1 MMQQHLQQTA
11 TMHHLPQAGHRVPD
25 AVIPQMAKTP
35 QLRLLLVT
43 PRYLPYMGGVENHVY
58 QVARRLAQAAV
69 DVTVLTTDPSQRL
82 PLSEEQEGVKIRRI
96 AAYPARR
103 DYHFAPELLTIIR
116 QGAWDLVHVQSYH
129 TLVAPLAMWAAW
141 RSHLPYV
148 VTFHG
153 GGHSS
158 ALRNQ
163 LRGAQ
168 QRLLRPLLARAEKLV
183 AVANFEIAY
192 YRKQLHLPPE
202 RFVLIPNGCEIVANA
217 PSVAPTTGT
226 RIVSIGRLEQYKG
239 HQRILAALPYLLP
252 HYPDVQLRI
261 VGEGPYKASLE
272 AQAAALGLSDRVA
285 IGGIPLAEREK
296 LAATVAGATVVTL
309 LSDYETH
316 PIAALEALAL
326 QRPVLVTQTSGLQE
340 LAEQGFVR
348 SIALDSSPQAI
359 AAAVIQQ
366 IRDPL
371 IPAQVVLPTWEAC
384 ARDLLTLYQSCLEG
398 ASLGIV
404 NR

>member
-1 MMQQHLQQTA
+1 MIQQLFQRTRP
-11 TMHHLPQAGHRVPD
+11 MHQAPQAHHRGPA
-25 AVIPQMAKTP
+25 AVHTQSNKAQ

-58 QVARRLAQAAV
+58 QVARRLVQAGV
-69 DVTVLTTDPSQRL
+69 DVTVLTTDPSRQL
-82 PLSEEQEGVKIRRI
+82 PAREEAEGIKIRRI
-96 AAYPARR
+96 AAYPAQR
-103 DYHFAPELLTIIR
+103 DYHFAPELLKII
-116 QGAWDLVHVQSYH
+116 QGGAWDLVHVQSYH

-141 RSHLPYV
+141 RAHLPYV

-168 QRLLRPLLARAEKLV
+168 QRLLRPFLARAQKLV
-183 AVANFEIAY
+183 AVATFEIAHY
-192 YRKQLHLPPE
+192 GKQLHLPPD
-202 RFVLIPNGCEIVANA
+202 RFVLIPNGCELA
-217 PSVAPTTGT
+217 PSAPVTPPPTGT

-252 HYPDVQLRI
+252 HYPDAQLRI
-261 VGEGPYKASLE
+261 VGEGPYKAALE
-272 AQAAALGLSDRVA
+272 QQAAVLGLQERVD
-285 IGGIPLAEREK
+285 IGGIPLAERDK

-340 LAEQGFVR
+340 LAERGLVR
-348 SIALDSSPQAI
+348 SIALDSTPQAI

-366 IRDPL
+366 IRQPL
-371 IPAQVVLPTWEAC
+371 IPAHVALPTWDEC
-384 ARDLLTLYQSCLEG
+384 ASALLMLYRTCVDKGNQQ
-398 ASLGIV
+398 
-404 NR
+404 